1 MKWLN
6 RKDNQPPTLSVEQ
19 QQAEKLAEIGGQL
32 WASRQEKGLSLE
44 EVVILTRIPKRLL
57 QAIEEGN
64 LEELPEPV
72 YIQGLIRLFADALG
86 FNGTE
91 LSSTFP
97 IVYQQVKPKPAGTT
111 KPINQLRPL
120 HLYFLYIFVIICS
133 VSGLSQLLKDSALQ
147 ASTTPPQPKAEKE
160 SRVKPQPTQSTQSPD
175 VKPYSNTLITTTAGQ
190 PVQIGVTLKA
200 SSWIRVVADGKTE
213 FEGSLPEGTNRTW
226 KAKEQL
232 TVKTDNAGAV
242 LISVNEQQAKEMG
255 ELGKSQ
261 EVKIA
266 AKPRSLSH

>member
-19 QQAEKLAEIGGQL
+19 QQAEKLAEIGAQL
-32 WASRQEKGLSLE
+32 WAARQEQGLSLE

-72 YIQGLIRLFADALG
+72 YLQGLIRQFADALG
-86 FNGTE
+86 FNGAI
-91 LSSTFP
+91 LASTFP
-97 IVYQQVKPKPAGTT
+97 IFYQQVNNPKPAWTN

-120 HLYFLYIFVIICS
+120 HLYLLYIFVIICS

-147 ASTTPPQPKAEKE
+147 ASTTPT
-160 SRVKPQPTQSTQSPD
+160 QPTAAKQTKSPQLPE
-175 VKPYSNTLITTTAGQ
+175 VKPYSNTLMSTKAGT

-213 FEGSLPEGTNRTW
+213 FEGTLPQGTQRTW
-226 KAKEQL
+226 KAQEQL
-232 TVKTDNAGAV
+232 TVKTDNAGGV
-242 LISVNEQQAKEMG
+242 LMSVNQQQPKEMG
-255 ELGKSQ
+255 ELGKPE
-261 EVKIA
+261 EVEIA
-266 AKPRSLSH
+266 AKPRGLSR

>member
-1 MKWLN
+1 MKWFN

-19 QQAEKLAEIGGQL
+19 QQSEKLAEIGGQL
-32 WASRQEKGLSLE
+32 WAARQEQGLSLE

-72 YIQGLIRLFADALG
+72 YLQGLIRQFADALG
-86 FNGTE
+86 FNGVE

-97 IVYQQVKPKPAGTT
+97 IVYQQKHPKPAWTN

-133 VSGLSQLLKDSALQ
+133 VSGLSQLVKDSALQ
-147 ASTTPPQPKAEKE
+147 ASTTPPQPKAAQQKN
-160 SRVKPQPTQSTQSPD
+160 SKQVLPD
-175 VKPYSNTLITTTAGQ
+175 IKPYSNTLMTTKLGT
-190 PVQIGVTLKA
+190 PVQVGVTLKA

-213 FEGSLPEGTNRTW
+213 FEGTLPQGTQRTW
-226 KAKEQL
+226 KANEQL
-232 TVKTDNAGAV
+232 TVKTDNAGGV
-242 LISVNEQQAKEMG
+242 LMSVNQEQPKEMG
-255 ELGKSQ
+255 ELGKPE
-261 EVKIA
+261 EVQIA
-266 AKPRSLSH
+266 ARPRSLPR